1 MYHVYFLLGGTVAM
15 CLRVCVQAC
24 MWYSWVWVHEAAMPG
39 LRCSAVACR
48 TAVSLCFLLLVD
60 MQGFLF
66 FRDLFI
72 FICECF
78 ICIHVHVYMYWC
90 PRRPKEGIRCS
101 GIWVMDSYKP
111 SCGCWGQSLGP
122 LQQCCLPLS
131 HLSGSSFIFLKSHS
145 GLGTFHWRFLHPC
158 ASFCGLGL
166 ACLWLLLRLD
176 IFSLVYFLFVL
187 HCPWT
192 AFMSFCMFLS
202 REVGNLCVYV
212 YGFFVYIEF

>member
-1 MYHVYFLLGGTVAM
+1 M

-39 LRCSAVACR
+39 LRCCAVACR

-72 FICECF
+72 FICEYF

-122 LQQCCLPLS
+122 LQQCCFPLS
-131 HLSGSSFIFLKSHS
+131 HLSGSSFIFFKIPQWAGYISLAFPASVCQ
-145 GLGTFHWRFLHPC
+145 FLWTWPC
-158 ASFCGLGL
+158 M
-166 ACLWLLLRLD
+166 
-176 IFSLVYFLFVL
+176 SLIA
-187 HCPWT
+187 T
-192 AFMSFCMFLS
+192 
-202 REVGNLCVYV
+202 EVGHLFIGVFPVCITLSLNSIHVFLYV
-212 YGFFVYIEF
+212 FVSGGW